1 MDVTSIISALITGV
15 LALVGIVYTNSQ
27 SNKKI
32 EQQIITAQKITDV
45 KLDNLTAAV
54 EKHNKPAERVPII
67 EEKVNTLETRVDKLE
82 GRVNSLDRRKP

>member
-1 MDVTSIISALITGV
+1 MDWTSIISSLITGT

-32 EQQIITAQKITDV
+32 EQQIITAQKVTDV
-45 KLDNLTAAV
+45 KLDNLTTAV

-67 EEKVNTLETRVDKLE
+67 EEKVSTLETRVDKLE